1 MAYRIDGRLPGRV
14 YAQAS
19 PRSQGGESVFD
30 AGEIKAD
37 NVEGYLATDAVTQ
50 RAERELAAAGFTVL
64 DSSPAGINIAGP
76 PELYDRYFE
85 TTLITEEREVIQPG
99 AVELRRTRTFLDTAR
114 ADRPGL
120 ISTRGLPAAEFLE
133 GVALEQPATT
143 LHGTAAPVPK
153 PDYWHLTTD
162 MVAEYLGARAAH
174 DQGITG
180 AGVRL
185 VMVDTGWEPHPYFRE
200 RGLRGTVVLGPGT
213 ADPEVDEDGHGTC
226 ESANAFAVAPG
237 IDFTMVKAKD
247 TNLLA
252 AFNTALRQQ
261 PDIISMSLEYHVKTP
276 EEAIEPMLAVAVSL
290 AVRSGVV
297 VVCAAGN
304 GHYAFPA
311 QHPGVIAV
319 GGVHRDEHG
328 VHRASDYASAFTS
341 ALFRG
346 RVVPDVCGL
355 VGMRPG
361 ATYILLPAPR
371 GSSIDQHRAAKPYP
385 DGDGTTPGDRWVVLS
400 GTSAAA
406 PQVAGVCALLR
417 QADRELTPRRI
428 RTLLQDSAL
437 DVDQGAGNPDTGGL
451 TALAPD
457 GTHRFKLVR
466 ADRALRL
473 LGRRP

>member
-1 MAYRIDGRLPGRV
+1 M
-14 YAQAS
+14 
-19 PRSQGGESVFD
+19 
-30 AGEIKAD
+30 
-37 NVEGYLATDAVTQ
+37 
-50 RAERELAAAGFTVL
+50 
-64 DSSPAGINIAGP
+64 
-76 PELYDRYFE
+76 
-85 TTLITEEREVIQPG
+85 
-99 AVELRRTRTFLDTAR
+99 
-114 ADRPGL
+114 
-120 ISTRGLPAAEFLE
+120 
-133 GVALEQPATT
+133 ALEQPATT

-328 VHRASDYASAFTS
+328 VHRAYD
-341 ALFRG
+341 
-346 RVVPDVCGL
+346 
-355 VGMRPG
+355 
-361 ATYILLPAPR
+361 
-371 GSSIDQHRAAKPYP
+371 
-385 DGDGTTPGDRWVVLS
+385 
-400 GTSAAA
+400 
-406 PQVAGVCALLR
+406 
-417 QADRELTPRRI
+417 
-428 RTLLQDSAL
+428 
-437 DVDQGAGNPDTGGL
+437 
-451 TALAPD
+451 
-457 GTHRFKLVR
+457 
-466 ADRALRL
+466 
-473 LGRRP
+473 